1 MDSQIKK
8 ALKIIDIHHGMM
20 LEDFSCFFQLPNKL
34 KKAVKMLSYL
44 MKNGLIG
51 IERINRE
58 GIFLTSKGYERL
70 ENDKID
76 DSFEEE
82 LISQS

>member
-1 MDSQIKK
+1 
-8 ALKIIDIHHGMM
+8 MM